1 MGLSFLGK
9 KDRRGAA
16 IYLLHDGS
24 GPQERELERLKDRL
38 ERLDLKHQIL
48 VLSSLD
54 GDGEEL
60 RDFYDLQQLPA
71 AMIAR
76 ENDELIDSWKS
87 NLPPPETIAYHARQ
101 VSS

>member
-1 MGLSFLGK
+1 M
-9 KDRRGAA
+9 
-16 IYLLHDGS
+16 LHDGS

-38 ERLDLKHQIL
+38 ERLGLKHQIL

-76 ENDELIDSWKS
+76 ENDELIYSWKS